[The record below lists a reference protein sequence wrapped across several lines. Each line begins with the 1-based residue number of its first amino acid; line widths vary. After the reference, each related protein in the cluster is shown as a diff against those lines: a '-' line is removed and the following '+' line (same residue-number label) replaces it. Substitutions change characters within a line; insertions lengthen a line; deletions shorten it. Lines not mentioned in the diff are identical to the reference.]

1 MGQKWCSEFGGWFE
15 AGGWICVTLGRGVSA
30 YVVAMGDHRRSIQRS
45 LLATLAV
52 SAAVVGTLS
61 CEVCFDF

>member
-1 MGQKWCSEFGGWFE
+1 M
-15 AGGWICVTLGRGVSA
+15 
-30 YVVAMGDHRRSIQRS
+30 VANGDHRRSIQRS